1 VGVFGAL
8 IQKKDQGGED
18 MMALFVAIVAVAVER
33 LINKRRLKVHEVL
46 ADVGWLALIFAFI
59 EFAYLMFVET
69 LTVSHKDVARS
80 LWYTEWF
87 VFKDLFLSVAT
98 AVMLIFA
105 SLWLESAGVRI
116 ELKRPSLPRRPATRL
131 PPPPKSSSDT
141 SKTQN
146 RKCDIEWHEA
156 T

>member
-1 VGVFGAL
+1 MIAVFIA
-8 IQKKDQGGED
+8 
-18 MMALFVAIVAVAVER
+18 ATAVAVER
-33 LINKRRLKVHEVL
+33 LINRQRLKLHEIL
-46 ADVGWLALIFAFI
+46 ADVGWLALLFAFI
-59 EFAYLMFVET
+59 EFAYLMFVESLT
-69 LTVSHKDVARS
+69 LSYGAAARL
-80 LWYTEWF
+80 LWYTEWWT
-87 VFKDLFLSVAT
+87 FKDLLLNAAT

-105 SLWLESAGVRI
+105 SVWLESAGVRI